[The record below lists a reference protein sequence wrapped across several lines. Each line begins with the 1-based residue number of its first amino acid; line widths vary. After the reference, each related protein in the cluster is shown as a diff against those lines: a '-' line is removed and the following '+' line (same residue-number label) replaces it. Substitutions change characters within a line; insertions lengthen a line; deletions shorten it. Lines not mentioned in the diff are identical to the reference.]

1 MTASPDPAPD
11 SASRPLPTRPVFAL
25 PKTVALVG
33 LMGVGKTTIGRRL
46 AEHFHLPFTD
56 ADEEIERAAGQSIP
70 DIFAQHGE
78 AYFRDGEQRVIARL
92 LDGPIQILATGGG
105 AMTHE
110 KTRLNLK
117 DRAVT
122 IWLRT
127 DLRVLA
133 RRVANRPHRPLL
145 KDRDPMDVL
154 KEHVAKRYPFYEQAD
169 IVVDTGDHSHNR
181 ALDQVLDALYAYLQR
196 TSQL

>member
-1 MTASPDPAPD
+1 MTAVPEPA
-11 SASRPLPTRPVFAL
+11 SSGRPVFAL
-25 PKTVALVG
+25 PRTVALVG

-46 AEHFHLPFTD
+46 AEYFHLPFVD

-70 DIFAQHGE
+70 DIFARHGE

-92 LDGPIQILATGGG
+92 LDGPVQILATGGG

-110 KTRLNLK
+110 KTRENLK

-122 IWLRT
+122 VWLRT
-127 DLRVLA
+127 DLKVLA

-145 KDRDPMDVL
+145 KDRDPMEVL

-169 IVVDTGDHSHNR
+169 IAVDTGDHPHGR
-181 ALDQVLDALYAYLQR
+181 ALDLVLDALYNHIQR
-196 TSQL
+196 TSS

>member
-1 MTASPDPAPD
+1 M
-11 SASRPLPTRPVFAL
+11 
-25 PKTVALVG
+25 
-33 LMGVGKTTIGRRL
+33 
-46 AEHFHLPFTD
+46 
-56 ADEEIERAAGQSIP
+56 
-70 DIFAQHGE
+70 
-78 AYFRDGEQRVIARL
+78 
-92 LDGPIQILATGGG
+92 
-105 AMTHE
+105 

-127 DLRVLA
+127 DLKVLA